1 MGTLVAGYLAGML
14 STLSPCVLPL
24 IPVLLAS
31 AVQSHR
37 LGPLALAAGLAVS
50 FASLGLLLAS
60 VGFAL
65 GLDGGVVRTAAGW
78 VMGLFGLVLLVPAL
92 SQGFAALIQPLAGP
106 GGGLLARI
114 SGDGIAGQF
123 AVGLL
128 MGAVWSP
135 CTGPTLGAAVGLAAS
150 GDNLG
155 EAALVMMAFALG
167 AASPVLALAYG
178 LGGRRKALGTF
189 AQRAKPAMGAVL
201 VAVAALVLTGADKQV
216 ETALVAIMPDWLV
229 NLTVM
234 F

>member
-1 MGTLVAGYLAGML
+1 MGTLIAGYLAGML

-31 AVQSHR
+31 ALQAHR

-50 FASLGLLLAS
+50 FAGLGLLLAS
-60 VGFAL
+60 AGFAL
-65 GLDGGVVRTAAGW
+65 GLDGGTVRTGAGW
-78 VMGLFGLVLLVPAL
+78 LMGLFGLVLLVPAL
-92 SQGFAALIQPLAGP
+92 SRGFAALVQPLAGS
-106 GGGLLARI
+106 GGGLLARV
-114 SGDGIAGQF
+114 SGDGIGGQF
-123 AVGLL
+123 ALGLL

-150 GDNLG
+150 GDDLG
-155 EAALVMMAFALG
+155 RAALVMLAFALG
-167 AASPVLALAYG
+167 AVTPVLALAYG
-178 LGGRRKALGTF
+178 LGRRRKELGAF

-201 VAVAALVLTGADKQV
+201 VAVALLVLTGADKQV

-229 NLTVM
+229 TLTVM